1 VSTATQPIVD
11 ASGAYESIA
20 RRVQAV
26 VGDHAQLMKL
36 RVTSLVVVSAW
47 CGYFLAAHKSGL
59 PSFSWPAWY
68 AMAAI
73 GLVSAG
79 AAALN
84 QAIEREVDARMV
96 RTARR
101 PVAAGRLSVAHATGF
116 GLALVLG
123 GSLALGVITNF
134 VTGMLALATAAA
146 YVLVYTPLKP
156 VSTLCTFV
164 GAFPGAMPP
173 LLGWTA
179 LRGRVEVEA
188 LVLFAILFF
197 WQFPHFFSIAWLY
210 SDDYQRAGV
219 RMLPAVETDGRSTS
233 RKILIYSLLLIP
245 VSVLPALLG
254 FAGTAY
260 LAGAITLSLAYLW
273 FGLRLRSLRLA
284 PAAPDSKPRAR
295 HLLKASILYLPLLF
309 ALLMLSVEFHV

>member
-1 VSTATQPIVD
+1 MSTATQPIVE
-11 ASGAYESIA
+11 ASRAYDSLIA
-20 RRVQAV
+20 RAQGFL
-26 VGDHAQLMKL
+26 GDNAQLMKL
-36 RVTSLVVVSAW
+36 RVTSLVVATAW
-47 CGYFLAAHKSGL
+47 CGYFLAAHKSWL
-59 PSFSWPAWY
+59 PSFSWSAWY

-84 QAIEREVDARMV
+84 QAIEQDLDARME

-101 PVAAGRLSVAHATGF
+101 PVAAGRLSVAHAAGF

-123 GSLALGVITNF
+123 GSLALGLITNF
-134 VTGMLALATAAA
+134 VTGMLALATAGA

-173 LLGWTA
+173 VLGWTA

-188 LVLFAILFF
+188 LILFAILFF

-210 SDDYQRAGV
+210 SEDYQRAGV
-219 RMLPAVETDGRSTS
+219 QMLPAVEKDGRSTA
-233 RKILIYSLLLIP
+233 RKILLYSLLLIP
-245 VSVLPALLG
+245 ISLLPALFD
-254 FAGTAY
+254 FAGNLY
-260 LAGAITLSLAYLW
+260 LAGAIGLSLAYLW
-273 FGLRLRSLRLA
+273 FGLRLHNLRLS
-284 PAAPDSKPRAR
+284 PAAPESKLHAR